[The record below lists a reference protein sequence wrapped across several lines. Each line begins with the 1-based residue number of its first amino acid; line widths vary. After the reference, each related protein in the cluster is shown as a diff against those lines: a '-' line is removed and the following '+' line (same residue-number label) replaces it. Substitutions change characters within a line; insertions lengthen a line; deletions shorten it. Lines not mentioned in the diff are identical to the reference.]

1 MRSYTSAERR
11 RRAWLVTRGV
21 KQAAAGPDA
30 VNPRIDAEIDRID
43 ARAADRRR
51 RETDAMHDLLDRAK
65 DNVAAAKAAE
75 RTATR
80 DAQHAART
88 ARRDAEAV
96 LHRTEQAARRMGL

>member
-21 KQAAAGPDA
+21 KQAVADA

-43 ARAADRRR
+43 ARADDRGR
-51 RETDAMHDLLDRAK
+51 RETDAMHDRLERAK
-65 DNVAAAKAAE
+65 NDVAAAKAAE

-80 DAQHAART
+80 DAQYAART